1 MARETKDEDN
11 IYFNTGKEL
20 SRTSKVLSNVLRVLS
35 NVGSREQS
43 FSILCGDLVAGGFH
57 VLIYLP
63 NKINR
68 D

>member
-1 MARETKDEDN
+1 MAREIKDEDN

-20 SRTSKVLSNVLRVLS
+20 SRTLKVLSNM
-35 NVGSREQS
+35 GAREQS
-43 FSILCGDLVAGGFH
+43 FSVLCGDLLAGQLH
-57 VLIYLP
+57 VSIYLP

>member
-1 MARETKDEDN
+1 MAREIKDEDN

-20 SRTSKVLSNVLRVLS
+20 SRTSKVLSSVPRVLS
-35 NVGSREQS
+35 NMGTREQS
-43 FSILCGDLVAGGFH
+43 FSILCGDLVVGGFH
-57 VLIYLP
+57 VIIYLP